1 MLGETCSAAQLSF
14 KVKMSYQ
21 EPAITAKAGVL
32 ELCIYKLSF
41 KFVKNSQIFKAESC
55 TGACYFSLVYVP
67 AHSALNC
74 VDSPGDNMLEWQ
86 LKANLDGQ
94 RFFAAGYDAGTP

>member
-1 MLGETCSAAQLSF
+1 
-14 KVKMSYQ
+14 MSYQ
-21 EPAITAKAGVL
+21 EPATPAKAGVL

-41 KFVKNSQIFKAESC
+41 KFVKNSQIIKAESC

-74 VDSPGDNMLEWQ
+74 VDSPGENLLDAWR
-86 LKANLDGQ
+86 LKVNLDGQ
-94 RFFAAGYDAGTP
+94 RLFAAGYDAGTP